1 MAGAPS
7 VSKLLLVFGTVQQP
21 VPVAAQPSAVTCQGF
36 EALESIRFGLASEL
50 LQQYYHTSLNE
61 GIPSLDFVMSRDRDF
76 FASCTTVKCFP
87 SFLNQDVNIQG
98 FKEGYLSLIT
108 GMQNRT
114 YQFFAEI

>member
-50 LQQYYHTSLNE
+50 LQQYYYTSLNE
-61 GIPSLDFVMSRDRDF
+61 GIPSRN
-76 FASCTTVKCFP
+76 
-87 SFLNQDVNIQG
+87 FLWT
-98 FKEGYLSLIT
+98 L
-108 GMQNRT
+108 
-114 YQFFAEI
+114 